1 MKNPKVT
8 IIIPVFNTAQ
18 YLSTCLNSVIS
29 QTYQNLEIIVI
40 DDGSTDTS
48 PNIISEYAKK
58 DNRIKIITQ
67 KNQGQSTARN
77 TGLKNARG
85 DYVSF
90 IDSDDKVSNTF
101 IEQLLQP
108 YLNHP
113 NVALTVCGV
122 HYNWLKTK
130 STKNVYIN
138 KLRKRRNHETKETYT
153 LFLLTVDGRM
163 YSSTNKL
170 YKRSFINGIQ
180 FDKTLN
186 FAEDTK
192 FVLDYLK
199 NTPNDA
205 EITFITK
212 ALYHYYYGTANSTIK
227 KTSVHWSNWH
237 KSFGILKKW
246 VGPKP
251 SIKQRFWLKAINLR
265 WLISYMRSKKRNKS

>member
-199 NTPNDA
+199 KTKGD
-205 EITFITK
+205 IGFILK
-212 ALYHYYYGTANSTIK
+212 PLYIYNFGTSGSTINQTAIK
-227 KTSVHWSNWH
+227 WSNWQASYH
-237 KSFGILKKW
+237 NLKSWL
-246 VGPKP
+246 GPRP
-251 SIKQRFWLKAINLR
+251 TIQERFWLHLVHLR
-265 WLISYMRSKKRNKS
+265 WRISYLRSKHRAKS